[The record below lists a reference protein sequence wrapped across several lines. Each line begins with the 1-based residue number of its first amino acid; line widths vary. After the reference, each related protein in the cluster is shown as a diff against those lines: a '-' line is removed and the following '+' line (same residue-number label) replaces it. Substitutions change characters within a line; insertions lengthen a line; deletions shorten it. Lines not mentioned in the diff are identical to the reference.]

1 MSNARSKYQYGFSDF
16 HRNSM
21 YDILTREQKAKKII
35 SVLNDFYSGGLEG
48 FSLLDLG
55 CSTGIIANILSK
67 KFGRVVG
74 IDIDTSAI
82 KYANENFRSENLEFT
97 IGDAMCTGFTDESFD
112 VIVCAHVY
120 EHVPDA
126 SLLLSEINRIL
137 KPGGVCYF
145 AAANRLNPI
154 EPHYKLAFLS
164 IIPKPFAHLYLRIM
178 GKGNYYYESL
188 LTFWGLKK
196 LVSGFNVMDYTLKI
210 LKMPQKYSATEM
222 IQPGTFKQKMILRII
237 KIAYWLSPT
246 YIWLLQKKKSG

>member
-1 MSNARSKYQYGFSDF
+1 MLRP
-16 HRNSM
+16 R
-21 YDILTREQKAKKII
+21 
-35 SVLNDFYSGGLEG
+35 
-48 FSLLDLG
+48 
-55 CSTGIIANILSK
+55 
-67 KFGRVVG
+67 
-74 IDIDTSAI
+74 
-82 KYANENFRSENLEFT
+82 
-97 IGDAMCTGFTDESFD
+97 
-112 VIVCAHVY
+112 
-120 EHVPDA
+120 
-126 SLLLSEINRIL
+126 
-137 KPGGVCYF
+137 GVCYF

-154 EPHYKLAFLS
+154 EPQHKLAFLS

-196 LVSGFNVMDYTLKI
+196 LVSGFNVIDYTLKI

>member
-1 MSNARSKYQYGFSDF
+1 
-16 HRNSM
+16 M
-21 YDILTREQKAKKII
+21 YDIVSRDQKAKKII
-35 SVLNDFYSGGLEG
+35 SVLNDFYSGGLER

-67 KFGRVVG
+67 KFARVVG
-74 IDIDTSAI
+74 IDIDKTAI
-82 KYANENFRSENLEFT
+82 KYANENFSSENLQFA
-97 IGDAMCTGFTDESFD
+97 IGDVMCTGFRDEYFD
-112 VIVCAHVY
+112 VIICAHVY

-145 AAANRLNPI
+145 AAANRLNLI
-154 EPHYKLAFLS
+154 EPHHKLPFLS
-164 IIPKPFAHLYLRIM
+164 IIPKPFAHLYLRIK

-196 LVSGFNVMDYTLKI
+196 LVSRFSVMDYTLKI
-210 LKMPQKYSATEM
+210 LEMPQKYSATEM
-222 IQPGTFKQKMILRII
+222 IQPGTFKQKTILHIV